1 MKTYASELT
10 RDPATPSVSSVIVE
24 SETADRSS
32 AQSVLTFTSAMRSPD
47 EAMYTHDA
55 SSVPVVGT
63 MPAASVLA
71 GSARMPAPTVVPATS
86 AMAPASELVG
96 GGGVKSPLGATA
108 LPAAGDSTDMRGG
121 KRDSRLSD
129 AGGSSG
135 WCNSGASG
143 DGRPVNVMLLT
154 KNSGSMLLPLRLG
167 ATAGSAAATFATC
180 RR

>member
-1 MKTYASELT
+1 M
-10 RDPATPSVSSVIVE
+10 SVQWAPGGPGVCVGK
-24 SETADRSS
+24 RF
-32 AQSVLTFTSAMRSPD
+32 LFGCP
-47 EAMYTHDA
+47 MYFLKFWLPTGA
-55 SSVPVVGT
+55 GAIEVKRFGNLGFPYGS
-63 MPAASVLA
+63 A

-121 KRDSRLSD
+121 ERESRLSD

-143 DGRPVNVMLLT
+143 DGLAVNVMLLT
-154 KNSGSMLLPLRLG
+154 KNSGSMLLPLRSVRDEVEQWRGADLG
-167 ATAGSAAATFATC
+167 ALAP
-180 RR
+180 